1 MPMFNPQGKTLG
13 ILKPV
18 GGGDPIPLNKVEV
31 IIGRRRSCDVCL
43 DFNNISGKHC
53 QLRLINSVWH
63 VRDLGSTNGT
73 SLNGMPLA
81 SEHSVMPDD
90 ELGIASHL
98 FTIDYE
104 PRGPD
109 AVLAAHGVGE
119 EGTEEGHGRRTSL
132 LELAGIEDEDE
143 RPRHRRASAVASSAS
158 SSGMTPAPATGP
170 GQSAIRRPATS
181 EPDFKQ
187 EEIPADFQAGAAP
200 LANADDDDFLKL
212 IEEDVKKAGDKRENR
227 R

>member
-1 MPMFNPQGKTLG
+1 MPMFNPQGKVLG
-13 ILKPV
+13 ILKPI
-18 GGGDPIPLNKVEV
+18 GGGDPIPLNKPEI
-31 IIGRRRSCDVCL
+31 IIGRRRSSDVCL

-73 SLNGMPLA
+73 SLNGMAVPN
-81 SEHSVMPDD
+81 EHSVMPDD

-109 AVLAAHGVGE
+109 AVLQMVEDGE
-119 EGTEEGHGRRTSL
+119 EGGQARRTSL
-132 LELAGIEDEDE
+132 LELAGIEDEDD
-143 RPRHRRASAVASSAS
+143 RPRRTRPSALSNSNSAITPSPSASASPAQS
-158 SSGMTPAPATGP
+158 SS
-170 GQSAIRRPATS
+170 RRPASS
-181 EPDFKQ
+181 EPSFEDD
-187 EEIPADFQAGAAP
+187 IPDDFQAGPAP

-212 IEEDVKKAGDKRENR
+212 IEEDVKKAGDKREKK
-227 R
+227 